1 MIAMQPKTSSG
12 KGKSR
17 EEIIGDQCKFLH
29 SKAPKPF
36 DIDMVQRKYPTMYEE
51 SMNTVLLQECIR
63 YNRLLQDMQ
72 VQLPLIQRAL
82 LGEVTMSEDLE
93 KMATSIFDN

>member
-1 MIAMQPKTSSG
+1 
-12 KGKSR
+12 
-17 EEIIGDQCKFLH
+17 
-29 SKAPKPF
+29 
-36 DIDMVQRKYPTMYEE
+36 MYEE

-93 KMATSIFDN
+93 KMATAIFDN

>member
-1 MIAMQPKTSSG
+1 MYG
-12 KGKSR
+12 
-17 EEIIGDQCKFLH
+17 
-29 SKAPKPF
+29 KAPKPF

-72 VQLPLIQRAL
+72 KQLPLVQRAL